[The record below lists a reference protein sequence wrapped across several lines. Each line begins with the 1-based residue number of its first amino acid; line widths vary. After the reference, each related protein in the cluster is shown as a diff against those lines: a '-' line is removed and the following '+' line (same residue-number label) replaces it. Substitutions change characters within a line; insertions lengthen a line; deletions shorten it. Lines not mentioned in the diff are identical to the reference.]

1 MRQGVRTG
9 GWAPLVIREK
19 RNTIGGLTTIGGTP
33 APMRDEASLVAR
45 LRVGDRGAFAEL
57 VQEHSPRIYGLAL
70 RMMQDPAE
78 AEDVL
83 QETFLQAAQHLKS
96 FREQANLGT
105 WLYRIASNQ
114 ALMRLRRRRPQAVS
128 LDEAAE
134 AHIEVT
140 LGTPDW
146 SSRPESELLSSEAR
160 AQMEKAITA
169 LPDSLRLVFI
179 LRDIE
184 GRSTAETAADLEL
197 SVSAVKSRL
206 LRARLNLRNKL
217 SAYFSERS
225 TAGEANRNEE

>member
-1 MRQGVRTG
+1 
-9 GWAPLVIREK
+9 
-19 RNTIGGLTTIGGTP
+19 
-33 APMRDEASLVAR
+33 MRDEASLVAR
-45 LRVGDRGAFAEL
+45 LRAGDGGAFAEL

-83 QETFLQAAQHLKS
+83 QETFLQAAQHLKG

-105 WLYRIASNQ
+105 WLYRIATNQ
-114 ALMRLRRRRPQAVS
+114 ALMRLRRRRPPAVS

-134 AHIEVT
+134 AHIEVV
-140 LGTPDW
+140 LGAPDW

-160 AQMEKAITA
+160 AQMERAITA
-169 LPDSLRLVFI
+169 LPDSLRVVFI

-184 GRSTAETAADLEL
+184 GRSTVETAAALEL

-225 TAGEANRNEE
+225 KAAEARHHEE